1 MTSTPAP
8 AAAYDAA
15 PQAGEAA
22 RARLCAPR
30 LARACAALAL
40 AALQL
45 GCWPEAEAVVAQP
58 TAAPPPRE
66 VDAVRVTED
75 QMHQLRLAT
84 VEPFLFRN
92 QKPAIGQIAFNEDR
106 STVVVTPFSGRVIR
120 VIGKIGD
127 EIKRGDPLFEIDSP
141 EVVQAQTDLIAALQL
156 VQKAKSQLGLAKRV
170 LDRQTS
176 LLAGRATSQRE
187 VDQANADH
195 AAAES
200 DVTTAEGTLNAAR
213 NRLRVII
220 GRDQAEV
227 DRLERERMVNPLIT
241 INAPLDGTIIARKVG
256 PGQYVRADAGD
267 QLYAIA
273 DLSVMWLKANVPEV
287 DIPLVKVGQEL
298 EVRVT
303 ALPERVFRA
312 RITAIGAASDAATR
326 RVVVRS
332 EIPNPDGALRAEMFA
347 SFKIATGDGENAL
360 AVPTDAVIWDG
371 EQATVWVERE
381 RDPKLFERR
390 QVKLGPEQEGRLLVR
405 SGLKGGERV
414 VARGAIFVDNEWRQ

>member
-1 MTSTPAP
+1 VQAQATRLADTVALFQALGGGWWNRLDRPRARANLPEGCEACQRPGPWNHVRGKRLVAAESTTAGVLAVFADGTEVRAAMLVGADGLHSASRRLIDP
-8 AAAYDAA
+8 AA
-15 PQAGEAA
+15 PS
-22 RARLCAPR
+22 
-30 LARACAALAL
+30 
-40 AALQL
+40 
-45 GCWPEAEAVVAQP
+45 
-58 TAAPPPRE
+58 PRE

-141 EVVQAQTDLIAALQL
+141 EVVTAQTDLIAALQRHKGEIPAWPR
-156 VQKAKSQLGLAKRV
+156 QARARPPDQPARRPGDLA
-170 LDRQTS
+170 
-176 LLAGRATSQRE
+176 RE

-195 AAAES
+195 AAAGRTS
-200 DVTTAEGTLNAAR
+200 PPPRAASTPRR

-312 RITAIGAASDAATR
+312 RVTAIGAASDAATR

-360 AVPTDAVIWDG
+360 AV
-371 EQATVWVERE
+371 
-381 RDPKLFERR
+381 
-390 QVKLGPEQEGRLLVR
+390 R
-405 SGLKGGERV
+405 STP
-414 VARGAIFVDNEWRQ
+414 

>member
-1 MTSTPAP
+1 MTPTPAP
-8 AAAYDAA
+8 AAANGAA
-15 PQAGEAA
+15 PQAGETT
-22 RARLCAPR
+22 RARICAPR
-30 LARACAALAL
+30 FARACAALAL

-58 TAAPPPRE
+58 PAAPSPRE

-200 DVTTAEGTLNAAR
+200 DVTTAEGGLNAAR

-414 VARGAIFVDNEWRQ
+414 VARGAIFIDNEWRQ